1 MNIIENEYITK
12 QELCQMCNIS
22 ESTAYKL
29 LKSKKIRFE
38 KCCDGL
44 LHYYKIPM
52 VDVINYM
59 QERADKGYL
68 TVNMSIRMDTELKKQ
83 ADAMLADMGLNMTT
97 AMNMFLRQVVRQGKI
112 PFEIATDIP
121 NAETLAA
128 MKKVD
133 DMISGKI
140 PAKKYTSTDELFKDL
155 ES

>member
-1 MNIIENEYITK
+1 M
-12 QELCQMCNIS
+12 
-22 ESTAYKL
+22 A
-29 LKSKKIRFE
+29 
-38 KCCDGL
+38 
-44 LHYYKIPM
+44 
-52 VDVINYM
+52 
-59 QERADKGYL
+59 

-83 ADAMLADMGLNMTT
+83 AEAMLADMGLNMTT

-128 MKKVD
+128 MKEVD
-133 DMISGKI
+133 DMINGKI

>member
-1 MNIIENEYITK
+1 ME
-12 QELCQMCNIS
+12 
-22 ESTAYKL
+22 
-29 LKSKKIRFE
+29 
-38 KCCDGL
+38 
-44 LHYYKIPM
+44 
-52 VDVINYM
+52 
-59 QERADKGYL
+59 

-128 MKKVD
+128 MKEVD
-133 DMISGKI
+133 DMINGKI